1 MIDTTKAFHVGLA
14 VEDLDAAM
22 QSLEATMGLRFHP
35 PQDFA
40 VPVLVHGEV
49 RDVELV
55 FTYSVQGPQHVE
67 LTVGPPD
74 SPWAPSSGPGIHH
87 LGLWSSDVRGEAQAL
102 VSRGCVMEVAGLADD
117 GGVGGFALLVT
128 PMGAR
133 FELVDTSMG
142 PMFARWF
149 AGGTFLE

>member
-1 MIDTTKAFHVGLA
+1 MPNSNPTQPCPFTRRAEETDS
-14 VEDLDAAM
+14 AAL
-22 QSLEATMGLRFHP
+22 QPLL
-35 PQDFA
+35 
-40 VPVLVHGEV
+40 
-49 RDVELV
+49 
-55 FTYSVQGPQHVE
+55 
-67 LTVGPPD
+67 
-74 SPWAPSSGPGIHH
+74 GPGIHH